1 MDTFSALLA
10 LCERNPPVTVD
21 SPHKGQWRGA
31 LMFFYLRPN
40 TRSANTRDAGDLR
53 RHPVHYDVTLMEVPS
68 DLAQQF
74 HHVYTGAII
83 QDAVISCQ
91 RTMSRPR
98 EVKDCFFWRLPD
110 RKQIDCI

>member
-1 MDTFSALLA
+1 
-10 LCERNPPVTVD
+10 
-21 SPHKGQWRGA
+21 
-31 LMFFYLRPN
+31 
-40 TRSANTRDAGDLR
+40 
-53 RHPVHYDVTLMEVPS
+53 MEVPS

-83 QDAVISCQ
+83 QDAVILSCQ

-98 EVKDCFFWRLPD
+98 EVKDWVLWRLPD